1 MHTLLED
8 TIAAVST
15 PWGKGG
21 IGIIRL
27 SGSESLSVAGS
38 ILSDSSRM
46 TQNHVPFLA
55 RIVEPETGHRLDQA
69 LVTCFRA
76 PRSYTGE
83 DVVEISCHGSPVVLN
98 AALALLVRAGARL
111 ATPGEFTFRAFLRGR
126 IDLVQAEAVRDLI
139 EAKTLFQAK
148 VAHQQI
154 AGSLS
159 HKLKPPKDGLVQL
172 ISLLEAGIDFAE
184 DDVSVLGEAE
194 IEERLAQL
202 TLALGQLHAS
212 YCHGKI
218 VSAGLSLAIIGRP
231 NVGKSSLFNALL
243 REERAIVTE
252 IPGTTRDLIAESI
265 EIHGIP
271 FRLLDTAGIRE
282 VHDQVERIGIDKSLE
297 ALADADRVLL
307 VLDGSQ
313 DFGEADRYLL
323 NLLEDL
329 QYTVV
334 INKSDLPTKLHL
346 DGTLPRSR
354 RICRVSAKTAE
365 GVELLKE
372 TVVGDFNRA
381 GALESEGSFVT
392 NIRHAGLLGEALAA
406 LSRVQESLR
415 SQLPHEILLLDCYA
429 ALKSLNTLTGET
441 TVEDILDNIFSTFCI
456 GK

>member
-15 PWGKGG
+15 PLGKGG

-27 SGSESLSVAGS
+27 SGGESLSVAGS

-46 TQNHVPFLA
+46 TQDHVPFLA

-98 AALALLVRAGARL
+98 AALGLLIRAGARL
-111 ATPGEFTFRAFLRGR
+111 ATPGEFTLRAFLRGR

-159 HKLKPPKDGLVQL
+159 HRLKPLKDRLVRL

-184 DDVSVLGEAE
+184 DDVSVLGQAE
-194 IEERLAQL
+194 IEEQLAQL
-202 TLALGQLHAS
+202 ALGLGQLHVS
-212 YCHGKI
+212 YCHGRI

-252 IPGTTRDLIAESI
+252 IPGTTRDLISESI
-265 EIHGIP
+265 EIQGIP
-271 FRLLDTAGIRE
+271 FRLLDTAGIRK
-282 VHDQVERIGIDKSLE
+282 VNDNVERIGIDKSLE

-313 DFGEADRYLL
+313 EFGEADRDLL
-323 NLLEDL
+323 SLLQDV
-329 QYTVV
+329 QYTVA
-334 INKSDLPTKLHL
+334 INKSDLPLKLHL
-346 DGTLPRSR
+346 DGTLPRSG
-354 RICRVSAKTAE
+354 RICRVSAKTGE
-365 GVELLKE
+365 GLELLKE
-372 TVVGDFNRA
+372 TIVGDVNQELAF
-381 GALESEGSFVT
+381 ESEGSFVT
-392 NIRHAGLLGEALAA
+392 NLRHAALLAEALVA
-406 LSRVQESLR
+406 LSRVQQSAG
-415 SQLPHEILLLDCYA
+415 SQLPHEILLLDCYS
-429 ALKSLNTLTGET
+429 ALKSLNVLTGET